1 MSTIEKA
8 LDKLLAQEP
17 APSVTATSSA
27 TAAIND
33 QADVALQQSASP
45 APHEQVAKPIATDPS
60 NILPSSALP
69 ASELPASDLPI
80 TATSTA
86 EETTAKIDSDSQH
99 ATESSALTSS
109 ASAAPLVDAQEVPV
123 KTAAPRPELF
133 IDFSRLSEL
142 NFVSLATER
151 RLISEEYRVIKRK
164 LINNAFGPLS
174 ATLNH
179 PNLILVSST
188 RPGEGKTFTS
198 VNLALSIALEQ
209 DKTVLLVDTDVL
221 RPNVARTL
229 DIHAPLGLTDYLS
242 SDDVKVNDILYS
254 TNVERLKI
262 IAAGRPHHLSTEL
275 LASDKMVALAN
286 EFASRY
292 PDRIVI
298 FDAPPLLG
306 ITETAVLASMC
317 GQAVVV
323 LEENKTKLNELE
335 KALSLLPKELAVG
348 FVINKAYYSRDK
360 GYGYGYGY
368 YAQ

>member
-8 LDKLLAQEP
+8 LDKLGTMSQ
-17 APSVTATSSA
+17 T
-27 TAAIND
+27 TAAG
-33 QADVALQQSASP
+33 QAAEAVETLPNTTEVVAA
-45 APHEQVAKPIATDPS
+45 ATVVDPE
-60 NILPSSALP
+60 I
-69 ASELPASDLPI
+69 
-80 TATSTA
+80 
-86 EETTAKIDSDSQH
+86 EETTTAAAPQTQVV
-99 ATESSALTSS
+99 ATEVESPAKTSRQMLNIDL
-109 ASAAPLVDAQEVPV
+109 AS
-123 KTAAPRPELF
+123 
-133 IDFSRLSEL
+133 LSER
-142 NFVSLATER
+142 NFVSMATER
-151 RLISEEYRVIKRK
+151 RLIYEEFRVIKRK
-164 LINNAFGPLS
+164 LINNAFGSLS
-174 ATLNH
+174 TTLKH
-179 PNLILVSST
+179 PNLILVTSS

-209 DKTVLLVDTDVL
+209 DKTVLLVDADVL
-221 RPNVARTL
+221 RPNVSRTL
-229 DIHAPLGLTDYLS
+229 EITTQLGLTDYLS
-242 SDDVKVNDILYS
+242 SNDVDVADIIYS

-262 IAAGRPHHLSTEL
+262 ITAGKPHHLSTEL
-275 LASDKMVALAN
+275 LASDKMLELVQ

-306 ITETAVLASMC
+306 VNETCVMAGMC

-323 LEENKTKLNELE
+323 LEENKTKLHELD

>member
-8 LDKLLAQEP
+8 LDKLGTMSQ
-17 APSVTATSSA
+17 T
-27 TAAIND
+27 TAAG
-33 QADVALQQSASP
+33 QAAEAVETLPNTTEVVAA
-45 APHEQVAKPIATDPS
+45 ATVVDPE
-60 NILPSSALP
+60 I
-69 ASELPASDLPI
+69 
-80 TATSTA
+80 
-86 EETTAKIDSDSQH
+86 EETTTAAAPQTQVA
-99 ATESSALTSS
+99 ATEVESPAKSSRQMLNIDL
-109 ASAAPLVDAQEVPV
+109 AS
-123 KTAAPRPELF
+123 
-133 IDFSRLSEL
+133 LSER
-142 NFVSLATER
+142 NFVSMATER
-151 RLISEEYRVIKRK
+151 RLIYEEFRVIKRK
-164 LINNAFGPLS
+164 LINNAFGSLS
-174 ATLNH
+174 TTLKH
-179 PNLILVSST
+179 PNLILVTSS

-209 DKTVLLVDTDVL
+209 DKTVLLVDADVL
-221 RPNVARTL
+221 RPNVSRTL
-229 DIHAPLGLTDYLS
+229 EISTQLGLTDYLS
-242 SDDVKVNDILYS
+242 SNDVDVADIIYS

-262 IAAGRPHHLSTEL
+262 ITAGKPHHLSTEL
-275 LASDKMVALAN
+275 LASDKMLELVQ

-306 ITETAVLASMC
+306 VNETCVMAGMC

-323 LEENKTKLNELE
+323 LEENKTKLHELD

>member
-8 LDKLLAQEP
+8 LDKMLANQ
-17 APSVTATSSA
+17 
-27 TAAIND
+27 
-33 QADVALQQSASP
+33 
-45 APHEQVAKPIATDPS
+45 
-60 NILPSSALP
+60 
-69 ASELPASDLPI
+69 SELPVVQASQSVASLSE
-80 TATSTA
+80 TSTDIVSETASQAQPQSEAHETPVAVQVSPSVSDTTPSVPNNVPTRA
-86 EETTAKIDSDSQH
+86 E
-99 ATESSALTSS
+99 LT
-109 ASAAPLVDAQEVPV
+109 
-123 KTAAPRPELF
+123 
-133 IDFSRLSEL
+133 IDFERLSNL
-142 NFVSLATER
+142 NFVSFATER

-164 LINNAFGPLS
+164 LINNAFGALS
-174 ATLNH
+174 STLTH

-221 RPNVARTL
+221 RPNVSRTL
-229 DIHAPLGLTDYLS
+229 DIQVPIGLTDYLS
-242 SDDVKVNDILYS
+242 NDKVEVQDIIYS
-254 TNVERLKI
+254 TNIERLKI

>member
-17 APSVTATSSA
+17 VAEAKPVIAAGTLVEEPTATLPDSVVTNQTEVVPAQVEPVPVVEAPVVSKPLEVAKVIAEPSLVTEVAPSQPIQ
-27 TAAIND
+27 TAA
-33 QADVALQQSASP
+33 QQMVVAEDEA
-45 APHEQVAKPIATDPS
+45 VAK
-60 NILPSSALP
+60 
-69 ASELPASDLPI
+69 
-80 TATSTA
+80 TSL
-86 EETTAKIDSDSQH
+86 Q
-99 ATESSALTSS
+99 
-109 ASAAPLVDAQEVPV
+109 
-123 KTAAPRPELF
+123 RPELF
-133 IDFSRLSEL
+133 IDFTRLSEL

-229 DIHAPLGLTDYLS
+229 DIQVPLGLTDYLS

-317 GQAVVV
+317 GQAIVV

>member
-8 LDKLLAQEP
+8 LDKLGAMNPATAEPVAEKATTVDNAAPVSVSQET
-17 APSVTATSSA
+17 ASAATASEVTPSVAASSQSETAQSVATVADSGAQADSA
-27 TAAIND
+27 TAPKLMLNID
-33 QADVALQQSASP
+33 LAS
-45 APHEQVAKPIATDPS
+45 
-60 NILPSSALP
+60 
-69 ASELPASDLPI
+69 
-80 TATSTA
+80 
-86 EETTAKIDSDSQH
+86 
-99 ATESSALTSS
+99 
-109 ASAAPLVDAQEVPV
+109 
-123 KTAAPRPELF
+123 
-133 IDFSRLSEL
+133 LSER
-142 NFVSLATER
+142 NFVSMATER
-151 RLISEEYRVIKRK
+151 RLIYEEFRVIKRK
-164 LINNAFGPLS
+164 LINNAFGSLS
-174 ATLNH
+174 KTLHH
-179 PNLILVSST
+179 PNLILVTSS

-209 DKTVLLVDTDVL
+209 DKTVLLVDADVL

-229 DIHAPLGLTDYLS
+229 EISTQLGLTDYLS
-242 SDDVKVNDILYS
+242 SNDVDVSDIMYS

-262 IAAGRPHHLSTEL
+262 ITAGKPHHLSTEL
-275 LASDKMVALAN
+275 LASDKMMELVQ

-306 ITETAVLASMC
+306 VNETCVMAGMC

-323 LEENKTKLNELE
+323 LEENKTKLNELD

-368 YAQ
+368 YAE